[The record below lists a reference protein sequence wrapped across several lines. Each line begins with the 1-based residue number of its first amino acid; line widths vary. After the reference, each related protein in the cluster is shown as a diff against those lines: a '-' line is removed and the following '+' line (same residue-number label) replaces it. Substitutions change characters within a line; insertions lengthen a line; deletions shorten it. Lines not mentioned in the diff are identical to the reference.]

1 MTTHVHVMYMFDH
14 HVHALNLLIINT
26 FGVILPYHVH
36 VCAKF
41 EVIGRSARNSW
52 RFLYCLIKPQ
62 IRLSFASP
70 PLQIRFLG

>member
-26 FGVILPYHVH
+26 FGVISPYHVH

-41 EVIGRSARNSW
+41 
-52 RFLYCLIKPQ
+52 
-62 IRLSFASP
+62 
-70 PLQIRFLG
+70 